1 VVHARLVAEPPELA
15 QALVALTAFL
25 GVAYLVVYCFANLR
39 LELDDD
45 RGN

>member
-1 VVHARLVAEPPELA
+1 MA

-25 GVAYLVVYCFANLR
+25 GVGYLVVYSFVNLR

-45 RGN
+45 RPHS